1 MSITL
6 NDIFTRAAD
15 RLTGSNTSCVN
26 PISRVND
33 RLPPNR
39 FEHLHRQ
46 LLVVPFDRRLLARG
60 TGIPTLSRI
69 LVSPRSSPK
78 QTLHW
83 SMNCSGTCVGYAFNR
98 YGKISAHRDRNGGC
112 QWIAQCRPHRSRD
125 IMMCSVKKETPKSS
139 VSRTQVEPGL
149 ICPSGTCSA
158 CRAASK
164 ILPRAAIRGTAHM
177 SRCIAACTIRPPAL
191 GCRGNLHRRRV
202 HLPPDSHVKC

>member
-60 TGIPTLSRI
+60 TGIPHFEPHIGLYSVFAKADAA
-69 LVSPRSSPK
+69 LVDE
-78 QTLHW
+78 L
-83 SMNCSGTCVGYAFNR
+83 F
-98 YGKISAHRDRNGGC
+98 
-112 QWIAQCRPHRSRD
+112 
-125 IMMCSVKKETPKSS
+125 
-139 VSRTQVEPGL
+139 
-149 ICPSGTCSA
+149 
-158 CRAASK
+158 
-164 ILPRAAIRGTAHM
+164 
-177 SRCIAACTIRPPAL
+177 
-191 GCRGNLHRRRV
+191 GNLCRV
-202 HLPPDSHVKC
+202 RLQSVWENQCS